1 MSKPPVFIP
10 RSSSL
15 GAYLLCDYRAALDR
29 AAIEAGEVPGCNQ
42 SSAYADLGT
51 CIHYRLQTTMGC
63 IFPKDHEG
71 PPEQAILDNAANL
84 FNNDPTRTEQAI
96 QKAAGLA
103 MVHMPRAPDGQLWLA
118 ELAVKAPRKRLTGHI
133 DFLSQDRT
141 TIVDLKTTSRKPD
154 HNRMKG
160 EHLAQLVGYKI
171 MVPEAT
177 TGHILYVDGP
187 KAQWAM
193 LVSVDFTNE
202 YIKEYITQIHDY
214 IGYLRSKQLFVR
226 CTPRIGSHCQST
238 FCPHVATCRDKVLP
252 PAGVPVEVDKA
263 IHITS
268 TGPL

>member
-1 MSKPPVFIP
+1 MTKPKSFVP

-29 AAIEAGEVPGCNQ
+29 VAIEAGEKPGCNQ
-42 SSAYADLGT
+42 SSSYADLGT

-63 IFPKDHEG
+63 IFPKDHDG
-71 PPEQAILDNAANL
+71 PPGEAVVTNAAGL
-84 FNNDPTRTEQAI
+84 FNGDPIRTETAI
-96 QKAAGLA
+96 QRAAGLA
-103 MVHMPRAPDGQLWLA
+103 MVHMPQPTDGEPWLA

-133 DFLSQDRT
+133 DFLSQDRKS
-141 TIVDLKTTSRKPD
+141 IVDLKTTSRKPD

-160 EHLAQLVGYKI
+160 EHLAQLCGYKI
-171 MVPEAT
+171 MVPEAEQ
-177 TGHILYVDGP
+177 GHILYVDGP

-193 LVSVDFTNE
+193 LVSVDFTCEPIQE
-202 YIKEYITQIHDY
+202 YIKQLVDY
-214 IGYLRSKQLFVR
+214 LGYLRSKQLLTR

-238 FCPHVATCRDKVLP
+238 FCPHVAVCRDKVLP
-252 PAGVPVEVDKA
+252 APGVPVEVDKA